1 MYADYIINKRPAPA
15 EAEVRA
21 AEYIDILTFNRIEYD
36 KLSDYQRR
44 TIDNVHSRLSA
55 FIRDNKELLESYL
68 NEYAI
73 NGVSMKFGNS
83 WNLKVIKGVAIPYDL
98 YSQLMSTGLCYP
110 AV

>member
-1 MYADYIINKRPAPA
+1 M
-15 EAEVRA
+15 
-21 AEYIDILTFNRIEYD
+21 
-36 KLSDYQRR
+36 
-44 TIDNVHSRLSA
+44 HSRLSA